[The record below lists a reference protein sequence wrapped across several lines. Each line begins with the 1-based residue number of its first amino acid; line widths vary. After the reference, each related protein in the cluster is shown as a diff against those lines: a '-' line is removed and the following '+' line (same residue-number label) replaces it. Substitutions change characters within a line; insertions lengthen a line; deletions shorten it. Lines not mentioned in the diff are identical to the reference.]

1 MELFQDIFM
10 TLRKLHS
17 EPVQVITVIVRAAFK
32 FRNSFKFIRVG
43 NNKWCIVCFFIR
55 ICLYHLFISQC
66 YNNLHHL
73 FLEPVGPELPPEL
86 LISSHLSGCPVPSGH
101 VVIVLLST
109 QKRSYFRS
117 IN

>member
-73 FLEPVGPELPPEL
+73 FLEPVGPELP
-86 LISSHLSGCPVPSGH
+86 SGH